1 MLSVHLLE
9 NRHMKLDPISLKLF
23 IAVVEEGSIAK
34 AATREHLVPA
44 AVSKR
49 VAELEALLRT
59 PLVRR
64 THRGVIPTD
73 AGLTLLR
80 LARLAVHTLDDTYA
94 QMLDYTAG
102 ARGQVRMYANISAIT
117 QFLPDD
123 LASFGEL
130 HPQIQI
136 ILEECNSAITTKAVA
151 DNAADLGIFTVQ
163 SRNSL
168 VECLDYETDELVV
181 VLRKGH
187 PLARRSSVNFSELV
201 DWDFVGLREGSAINA
216 QLTKAAAET
225 GQAPRMRVHVT
236 GYDALCLMV
245 GAGMGIA
252 IAPRN
257 TTRFYSSDLRL
268 AEVQIAEPWAR
279 RKIGICVRSME
290 AVSPATRMLVE
301 HLQHC
306 ASNRRKEKH

>member
-1 MLSVHLLE
+1 
-9 NRHMKLDPISLKLF
+9 MKLDPTSLKLF

-34 AATREHLVPA
+34 AAAREHIVPA
-44 AVSKR
+44 AISKR

-59 PLVRR
+59 PLLRR

-80 LARLAVHTLDDTYA
+80 LARNVVHTLEDTYT
-94 QMLDYTAG
+94 QMLDYTEG
-102 ARGQVRMYANISAIT
+102 ARGQVRVCANISAIT

-130 HPQIQI
+130 RPQIQI
-136 ILEECNSAITTKAVA
+136 ILEERNSAITTKAVA
-151 DNAADLGIFTVQ
+151 ENSADLGIFIVQ
-163 SRNSL
+163 PHSDL
-168 VECLDYETDELVV
+168 VECLDYENDELVV
-181 VLRKGH
+181 VLRKDH
-187 PLARRSSVNFSELV
+187 PLARRRSVNFSELT

-216 QLTKAAAET
+216 QLAEAAASS
-225 GQAPRMRVHVT
+225 GQTPRMRVHVT

-257 TTRFYSSDLRL
+257 TTRFYAADLRL
-268 AEVQIAEPWAR
+268 TEVLLSEPWAN

-290 AVSPATRMLVE
+290 DVSPATRVLVE
-301 HLQHC
+301 HLQRC
-306 ASNRRKEKH
+306 ASDRRKG